1 MISFL
6 FIKWTKLYYVC
17 SLYEQYQDIRFYK
30 LFTEEFYDIKTNSA
44 AADNKDF
51 HACHIFR
58 IVINV
63 VDHSKDRSNL
73 AVFFIDAVME
83 TFGRRKQWCGPGR
96 AYDQVWMELTDIFR
110 CSCCIFENVKIV
122 KLFCSVDQVVR
133 EISQAF
139 LGRDLWNNRSK
150 TTKSF
155 VFFQKESVTTYFS
168 GCTGSF
174 QSGSATAD
182 DYNITFLWYVNY
194 ITGPFINLIDNICDI
209 IKLIYGCKKKIR

>member
-44 AADNKDF
+44 AA
-51 HACHIFR
+51 
-58 IVINV
+58 
-63 VDHSKDRSNL
+63 
-73 AVFFIDAVME
+73 
-83 TFGRRKQWCGPGR
+83 
-96 AYDQVWMELTDIFR
+96 
-110 CSCCIFENVKIV
+110 CIFENVKIV

-133 EISQAF
+133 KISQAF

-155 VFFQKESVTTYFS
+155 AFFQKESVTTYFS